1 MADNPDDLLGYA
13 DIVTLTE
20 QRGTP
25 IKRNSLRALRATH
38 RMPEPDDLTFP
49 DRPRWRRA
57 TITTWLDNRPGKGTR
72 TDLRPKS
79 ADSGVTD
86 A

>member
-25 IKRNSLRALRATH
+25 IKRNSLRALRASN
-38 RMPEPDDLTFP
+38 RMPPPDDLTFP

-57 TITTWLDNRPGKGTR
+57 TIVDWLDNRPGKGAR
-72 TDLRPKS
+72 TDLKS
-79 ADSGVTD
+79 KQPGFPSS
-86 A
+86 